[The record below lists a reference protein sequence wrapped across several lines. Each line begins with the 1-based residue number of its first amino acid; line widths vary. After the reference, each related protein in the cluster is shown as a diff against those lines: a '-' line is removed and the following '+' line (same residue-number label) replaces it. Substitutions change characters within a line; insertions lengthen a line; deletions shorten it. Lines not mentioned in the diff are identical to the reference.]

1 MKVFFAAL
9 LTLLVAAGLAAA
21 IQYDPGYILIAY
33 GQTTIEMTLWIGLG
47 LLAVLLVVG
56 VVLFIALRR
65 GARLSDRV
73 VNYLG
78 NRRLRRGRSKTTLG
92 LIAFVEGN
100 WVKSRRL
107 LVESAEETD
116 APLINYLLAARA
128 SHALGES
135 KATRRYLGLA
145 EGTTAKAGIAVEL
158 TQAELL
164 LDNGQLEEALA
175 TLTRVRRN
183 AARHPSVLLL
193 LERVYLRL
201 KDWAGLLALLPELA
215 KYHLHPEERLREL
228 EREALLGGLEKTAQ
242 KGDIDELQAW
252 WKSLNKPQHRDVELV
267 AAYARKLQGIDEAV
281 AEAFLRQ
288 VLKNQWSEE
297 LIAIYGRLQGSD
309 PGRQLAAAEQWLREQ
324 PANPELLLALGRI
337 SLRNELWGK
346 AREYF
351 ETAYA
356 KGRGY
361 EVCLELGRLL
371 VNMGERDQ
379 GERFTREA
387 LETFPQ
393 ALPPLPQPKISH

>member
-1 MKVFFAAL
+1 MNVFFAAL
-9 LTLLVAAGLAAA
+9 ITLLVAAGLAAA

-33 GQTTIEMTLWIGLG
+33 GQTTVEMTLWIGLG
-47 LLAVLLVVG
+47 LLGLLLAIAII
-56 VVLFIALRR
+56 LFMVLRR
-65 GARLSDRV
+65 GARFSDRV
-73 VNYLG
+73 VSYLG
-78 NRRLRRGRSKTTLG
+78 SRRLRRGRGKTTLG

-100 WVKSRRL
+100 WVKARRL

-193 LERVYLRL
+193 LERVYLGL
-201 KDWAGLLALLPELA
+201 SDWSGLLALLPELA
-215 KYHLHPEERLREL
+215 KYHLHPEPHLRAL
-228 EREALLGGLEKTAQ
+228 EQQALLGSLEKAAQ
-242 KGDIDELQAW
+242 KGGLDELQGW
-252 WKSLNKPQHRDVELV
+252 WKSLAKPQQRDIEVIV
-267 AAYARKLQGIDEAV
+267 AYARRLQALDEGA
-281 AEAFLRQ
+281 AEQLLRQ
-288 VLKNQWSEE
+288 ALKSQWSDE
-297 LIAIYGRLQGSD
+297 LVAIYGRVQGRE
-309 PGRQLAAAEQWLREQ
+309 PERQLAAAEQWLRDR

-337 SLRNELWGK
+337 SLRNQLWGK

-351 ETAYA
+351 ESAYT
-356 KGRGY
+356 KGPNY
-361 EVCLELGRLL
+361 EICLELGRLL
-371 VNMGERDQ
+371 ANLGEAEAGERY
-379 GERFTREA
+379 TREA
-387 LETFPQ
+387 LAAFPE
-393 ALPPLPQPKISH
+393 ALPALPQPKPAP